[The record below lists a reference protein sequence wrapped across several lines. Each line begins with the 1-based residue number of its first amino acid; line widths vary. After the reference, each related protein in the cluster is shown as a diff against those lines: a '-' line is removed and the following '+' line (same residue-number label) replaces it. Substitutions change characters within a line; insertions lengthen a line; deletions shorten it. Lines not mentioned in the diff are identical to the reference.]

1 MCKAVRRVA
10 SLEEDIK
17 WGHLVYAAEG
27 PVLFIRAEPNRVL
40 FGFWRSDGIGHNTNV
55 TCRKNPSFNQMVAG
69 KLPLEKTTHQRRKAA
84 SHNSLQHPPMD
95 ERTSGRARSSL
106 RRSDR

>member
-1 MCKAVRRVA
+1 LCKAVRRVA

-40 FGFWRSDGIGHNTNV
+40 FGFWRSDGI
-55 TCRKNPSFNQMVAG
+55 K
-69 KLPLEKTTHQRRKAA
+69 
-84 SHNSLQHPPMD
+84 SLSVEFPV
-95 ERTSGRARSSL
+95 RTFL
-106 RRSDR
+106 RRHVFRLQRFKRFEYLAHEMAPSLM